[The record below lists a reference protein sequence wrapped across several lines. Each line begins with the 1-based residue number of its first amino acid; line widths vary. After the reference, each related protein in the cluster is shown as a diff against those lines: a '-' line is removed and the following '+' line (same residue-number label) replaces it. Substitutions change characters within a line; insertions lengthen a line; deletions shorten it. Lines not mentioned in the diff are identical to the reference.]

1 MLVRRFEQST
11 PGRVSIV
18 FHFAGCLAG
27 SVKKKERE
35 FVLET
40 WKRVGMLPSKG
51 SLCDILE
58 SSWMV
63 TLGLGHM
70 STQEQHSE

>member
-1 MLVRRFEQST
+1 
-11 PGRVSIV
+11 
-18 FHFAGCLAG
+18 
-27 SVKKKERE
+27 
-35 FVLET
+35 
-40 WKRVGMLPSKG
+40 MLPSRA
-51 SLCDILE
+51 SRCDILD